1 MSCSGSW
8 VYFKIVQDVHFLAF
22 VEPAVN
28 GLFKLFSECTLEG
41 IKVQMR
47 HARKILYTWIF
58 GEMVEHKMLER

>member
-1 MSCSGSW
+1 M
-8 VYFKIVQDVHFLAF
+8 QDVHFLAF